1 MLQQLHGLGAA
12 AQVAA
17 QRYKNG
23 AMPVLYKHMI
33 AVGYQIAQFRWGPAA
48 AALEDKLL
56 PSSCPA

>member
-1 MLQQLHGLGAA
+1 MLLQQLHGLGAA

-33 AVGYQIAQFRWGPAA
+33 AVGYQIAQFRWGA
-48 AALEDKLL
+48 
-56 PSSCPA
+56 SSGCTGR